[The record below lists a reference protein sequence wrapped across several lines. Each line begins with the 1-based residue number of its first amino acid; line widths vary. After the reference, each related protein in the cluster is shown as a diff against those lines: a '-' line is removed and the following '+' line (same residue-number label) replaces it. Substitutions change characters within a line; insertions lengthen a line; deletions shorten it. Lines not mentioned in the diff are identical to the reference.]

1 VRWVRDGDWSD
12 RRADAGET
20 PEDYISLRRHRS
32 AQPFA
37 DRGGPPAS
45 IVMMIRIN
53 FKDGTSRIAQ
63 IEGAIDKRP
72 VVVDLKGAK
81 DR

>member
-1 VRWVRDGDWSD
+1 
-12 RRADAGET
+12 
-20 PEDYISLRRHRS
+20 
-32 AQPFA
+32 
-37 DRGGPPAS
+37 
-45 IVMMIRIN
+45 MMIRIN